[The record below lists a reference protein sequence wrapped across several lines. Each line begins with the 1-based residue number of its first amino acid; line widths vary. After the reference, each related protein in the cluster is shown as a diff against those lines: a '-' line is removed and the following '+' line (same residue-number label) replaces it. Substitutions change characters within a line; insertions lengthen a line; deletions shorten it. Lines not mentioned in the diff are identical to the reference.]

1 MVRGVFVGHA
11 AGMTTETTE
20 PTPPAPE
27 PKGPRR
33 LTRSSEDRVIAGVC
47 GGIGGYVGIDPVVVR
62 LIFIVLL
69 FFGGAGVIAYGAAWL
84 IVPRDDAPAARLDAR
99 SLARRTLLVIGIV
112 VLTIIAFFGGAWWTA
127 LGDAKAA
134 AIGVVAVGVA
144 LVVAGLAGRLR
155 WLIAPALAL

>member
-11 AGMTTETTE
+11 SGMTTDTTE

-47 GGIGGYVGIDPVVVR
+47 GGIGRYAGIDPVVVR
-62 LIFIVLL
+62 LILIVLL
-69 FFGGAGVIAYGAAWL
+69 YFGGAGVIAYGAAWL
-84 IVPRDDAPAARLDAR
+84 IVPRDDAPAARFDAR

-112 VLTIIAFFGGAWWTA
+112 VLTIIAFFGGAWAAA
-127 LGDAKAA
+127 LGTAKVVAIVL
-134 AIGVVAVGVA
+134 IGVGIA
-144 LVVAGLAGRLR
+144 LVVAGLPGALR
-155 WLIAPALAL
+155 WLIPPA